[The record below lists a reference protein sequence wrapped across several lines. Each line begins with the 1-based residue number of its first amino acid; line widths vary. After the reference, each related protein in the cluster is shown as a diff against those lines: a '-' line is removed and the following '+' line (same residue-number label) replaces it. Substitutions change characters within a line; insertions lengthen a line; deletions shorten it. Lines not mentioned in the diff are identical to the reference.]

1 MSGQWWESNLIVGP
15 FSNITE
21 ANAWAAANPSSLFL
35 GLLATIG
42 GVPYSWSGTA
52 WDGTRWAAAGNVLPT
67 YETWGEA
74 IAAAGTTKG
83 WVGLVRRLC
92 GNGYFHVMHNG
103 SRLGVQCGESIIRDA
118 GPESAGYSLTA
129 ASVAYVPLA
138 SYVIP
143 AGLIGD
149 GEEWEGDIHSKITTA
164 TATIIPRI
172 RIGGANNIVTAPQST
187 ISNRASRGRGAI
199 VRIGAIVTRMVNN
212 TILDIYENVLQDA
225 STNLSMTQSIDAGFD
240 TGAVGNVMT
249 LRHWAF
255 RRIA

>member
-21 ANAWAAANPSSLFL
+21 ANAWAAANPSSLFQ
-35 GLLATIG
+35 GLLATIN
-42 GVPYSWSGTA
+42 GVPYSWSGSA
-52 WDGTRWAAAGNVLPT
+52 WGAAGGGGGLPVFASYAALPAPT
-67 YETWGEA
+67 LGL
-74 IAAAGTTKG
+74 IAQIP
-83 WVGLVRRLC
+83 RLC
-92 GNGYFHVMHNG
+92 GNGYFALRANG
-103 SRLGVQCGESIIRDA
+103 TRWEVCPGESIIRDA
-118 GPESAGYSLTA
+118 GPASAGYSLTA

-164 TATIIPRI
+164 TAAIIPRI

-187 ISNRASRGRGAI
+187 LSNRASRGRGAI
-199 VRIGAIVTRMVNN
+199 VRIGVIAIRMVNN
-212 TILDIYENVLQDA
+212 TTSDIYENVLQDA
-225 STNLSMTQSIDAGFD
+225 STDLSMTQSIDAGFD